1 MSTNQALAAL
11 QDWALQP
18 MEAVRLHAPELVQHP
33 SPKQLEKVKHW
44 DWDNEHELV
53 LIPGSWSGI
62 SKEIALSL
70 VKKGV
75 RVVVLDIQ
83 EPAFAHVLL
92 NNAGAGKNGPPLE
105 KSEARFHQVFNVNT
119 ISHFLMVK
127 KFLPDMIQRY
137 HGRVV
142 AIASMTSLVSL
153 GRSIDYCCSKASAL
167 TFHEGLRQE
176 LSIWYD
182 APEVQTSIFHPSWV
196 RTPMTKRLT
205 SAGEERFKQPLL
217 EPEVVAEAVV
227 KQVLAQS
234 RGQIIL
240 PGNRFVISL
249 LRALPYC
256 MQRGLTAAADKELK
270 AVHDWEVKSSA
281 QLNVL

>member
-1 MSTNQALAAL
+1 MSTNQALATP

-33 SPKQLEKVKHW
+33 SAKHW
-44 DWDNEHELV
+44 DNAHELV
-53 LIPGSWSGI
+53 LITGGWSGI

-83 EPAFAHVLL
+83 EPAFAQAFYHADVTFSESIHAAATKIRAEHGHPTVLL
-92 NNAGAGKNGPPLE
+92 NNANAGKNSPLLE
-105 KSEARFHQVFNVNT
+105 KSEARFRQAFN
-119 ISHFLMVK
+119 
-127 KFLPDMIQRY
+127 Y

-142 AIASMTSLVSL
+142 AIASMTSLMSL

-167 TFHEGLRQE
+167 AFHEGLRQE

-182 APEVQTSIFHPSWV
+182 APKVRTSIFLPSWV
-196 RTPMTKRLT
+196 PTPMTKRLT

-227 KQVLAQS
+227 KQVLAQ
-234 RGQIIL
+234 RGGQIIFGRKQVCGLAASCL
-240 PGNRFVISL
+240 PVL
-249 LRALPYC
+249 DAE
-256 MQRGLTAAADKELK
+256 GLDC
-270 AVHDWEVKSSA
+270 SGG
-281 QLNVL
+281 